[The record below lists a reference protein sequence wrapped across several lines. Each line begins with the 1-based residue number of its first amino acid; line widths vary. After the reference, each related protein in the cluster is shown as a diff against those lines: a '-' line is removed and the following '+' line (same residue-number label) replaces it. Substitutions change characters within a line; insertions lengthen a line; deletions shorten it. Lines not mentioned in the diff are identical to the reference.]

1 MADTRPAGEGSERS
15 GEPKVPAQDQP
26 VSELARLIA
35 ESDAK
40 GKGFWRR
47 RKRKSASTP
56 TAPTPQPEPAAPQAT
71 APQATEQAT
80 DAQATTEKAPSQ
92 QATTGKLASVSAP
105 TGTPEADKPTT
116 DDLATAKTSDQP
128 AVKQPAEPAADQPTT
143 EKPVDPTADKPAAAT
158 TGKPADATSGKPA
171 DATTGKPADPAA
183 DAAVATADAN
193 ATTDAAASADA
204 DNSPTDQNKPTGAT
218 PTDPTAADST
228 DAEPTDAEPADTQA
242 NDIHA
247 TDTHATDTHATDGQA
262 TDGQAT
268 ETQATETQATDGQA
282 TDGQVAGA
290 EVAGSEPTTAQQTD
304 AESADGQ
311 ASDVQATDGQPADG
325 EQLIG
330 AEKAA
335 DEQSADQS
343 PTQVPAADASTAS
356 PTEVPA
362 VNASAASPTE
372 ESTDEH
378 RPAEPEPATAVTL
391 TAEEEASRPKVG
403 VVYEPDESAEG
414 FPLEYGD
421 IIIGLPKQPG
431 TPEEPTA
438 LRDEAD
444 AELEAVSAAEAEA
457 AAQEAEHHLQPPAQP
472 EAPAQPNADPTTDT
486 PTGPD
491 PKAAGPQA
499 GEPTGDTPAESE
511 AEGPTDPKANSN
523 AEQTPTAEVA
533 LTAEPDSA
541 TPAEPAAQDD
551 APAQGQAQ
559 DNAPAEAEAQDGA
572 PAEAEALD
580 DAPAAA
586 GGEQDD
592 SAAEPEAQDDAPAH
606 AEAQD
611 DASAEPDADAEPT
624 ADAEPSVEVE
634 SAAPTDDGAVRT
646 DDSAAEA
653 AADAEAEASAPAEGE
668 PSATAEDK
676 TADAGGESAEAD
688 SDDSAAEAPADAE
701 PSASASASAEGQ
713 PSAVANDESAEGDSD
728 GSGEGDID
736 AAASDSSADADADAD
751 GDAADSDADA
761 AANSGKDDVADSAA
775 DAAAESGG
783 DDAADSAADANTHS
797 TADADAADATKDDVA
812 DSGVD
817 AGTDSGADA
826 GTDSDSDSGTDADSD
841 ADAGV
846 GDDSS
851 AGGADSGA
859 AAVDAGREK
868 SAEEVATEQA
878 AMALITALMKLRG
891 ALAASRLPI
900 DVVGA
905 DEARQQQKA
914 MLDQLDDYV
923 LPRLVQL
930 EAPVLAVVGGS
941 TGAGKSTLVNSI
953 IGQVVSEPGVLRP
966 TTRSP
971 VLIHHPADVD
981 WFTNDRVLPGM
992 ARSSGD
998 SPGGMEDPGQIRLV
1012 AADTIPQG
1020 LAILDAPDIDS
1031 VVEANR
1037 DLATQLLAAADLWLF
1052 VTTAARY
1059 ADAVPWEFLQSAS
1072 DRSTAV
1078 AVVLDRAP
1086 SDTIDDITGH
1096 LAQMLLERG
1105 LGDSPLFSIKETV
1118 VDGNGM
1124 LAGEVVASIKD
1135 WLIDLAA
1142 DAEARSGVVRRTLQG
1157 AVTAMTK
1164 KTPAFAKAVRAQAD
1178 TVVELRSTAESAYD
1192 QAVQDIAKATEDG
1205 TMLRGEVLARW
1216 QEFVGTGEL
1225 LKGLQTNVGRLR
1237 DKVRTAV
1244 VGNPPPTR
1252 DLKDAIE
1259 SGLESLLREHAAAG
1273 AERAEAAWQASAPGR
1288 QLLAAGDPGM
1298 GGMSEEFPDAAGR
1311 AVREWQE
1318 GVFELIRQEGADKR
1332 STARILAYGE
1342 NGLGLALMISIFA
1355 STASV
1360 PAGSKATTGV
1370 STAVVGQR
1378 LLDAVFGEEAVRG
1391 LAAKARDDL
1400 DARVHALMDAEFARY
1415 LAVLDQHP
1423 VDPDAPRQ
1431 LTEAARAV
1439 EDCT

>member
-56 TAPTPQPEPAAPQAT
+56 TAVPTLQTEPAAPSVAT
-71 APQATEQAT
+71 KPAATPTAGQAT
-80 DAQATTEKAPSQ
+80 DGQAMGGKLTGDDASEAEKSTVEKATSADPVV
-92 QATTGKLASVSAP
+92 ATST
-105 TGTPEADKPTT
+105 E
-116 DDLATAKTSDQP
+116 QP
-128 AVKQPAEPAADQPTT
+128 AVETPAEPAADQSEA
-143 EKPVDPTADKPAAAT
+143 EKPADKPVESAAEAT
-158 TGKPADATSGKPA
+158 DVTADAT
-171 DATTGKPADPAA
+171 AA
-183 DAAVATADAN
+183 DAA
-193 ATTDAAASADA
+193 SPADA
-204 DNSPTDQNKPTGAT
+204 DTSPADKNKAT
-218 PTDPTAADST
+218 EAEPATEVTTDPTGTDST
-228 DAEPTDAEPADTQA
+228 DAEATDTQA
-242 NDIHA
+242 AEVADA
-247 TDTHATDTHATDGQA
+247 QA
-262 TDGQAT
+262 TD
-268 ETQATETQATDGQA
+268 D
-282 TDGQVAGA
+282 QVA
-290 EVAGSEPTTAQQTD
+290 D
-304 AESADGQ
+304 A
-311 ASDVQATDGQPADG
+311 QPADG
-325 EQLIG
+325 EQPTA
-330 AEKAA
+330 AEKAG
-335 DEQSADQS
+335 DEQAAEQS
-343 PTQVPAADASTAS
+343 PTEVPAADASSAS
-356 PTEVPA
+356 T
-362 VNASAASPTE
+362 TE
-372 ESTDEH
+372 ESTDGH
-378 RPAEPEPATAVTL
+378 PEPESVTPASAVTL
-391 TAEEEASRPKVG
+391 TAEEEAARPKVG

-431 TPEEPTA
+431 ASEEPTA

-457 AAQEAEHHLQPPAQP
+457 EAQAATEAATTQATEPTT
-472 EAPAQPNADPTTDT
+472 EAP
-486 PTGPD
+486 
-491 PKAAGPQA
+491 
-499 GEPTGDTPAESE
+499 S
-511 AEGPTDPKANSN
+511 
-523 AEQTPTAEVA
+523 
-533 LTAEPDSA
+533 DSA
-541 TPAEPAAQDD
+541 TP
-551 APAQGQAQ
+551 
-559 DNAPAEAEAQDGA
+559 
-572 PAEAEALD
+572 
-580 DAPAAA
+580 
-586 GGEQDD
+586 
-592 SAAEPEAQDDAPAH
+592 H
-606 AEAQD
+606 
-611 DASAEPDADAEPT
+611 DAEPT
-624 ADAEPSVEVE
+624 AEASPGSDPETAAPQDGDPTDE
-634 SAAPTDDGAVRT
+634 SAAGSESEAPTDSDAGAEHADGNAETAAGATADAEVEQT
-646 DDSAAEA
+646 AETEVDQTAETDSAAPAESDEAKDDAPSEAGEQQDDVPVEAGGEQGGVAAEEVAGGGEA
-653 AADAEAEASAPAEGE
+653 AVAAAVEGGLSAPAEGESTPDADGESAEAGSGDSAAGAEADVDASAPAEGE
-668 PSATAEDK
+668 STAV
-676 TADAGGESAEAD
+676 ADGESA
-688 SDDSAAEAPADAE
+688 
-701 PSASASASAEGQ
+701 
-713 PSAVANDESAEGDSD
+713 D
-728 GSGEGDID
+728 G
-736 AAASDSSADADADAD
+736 
-751 GDAADSDADA
+751 
-761 AANSGKDDVADSAA
+761 
-775 DAAAESGG
+775 
-783 DDAADSAADANTHS
+783 
-797 TADADAADATKDDVA
+797 
-812 DSGVD
+812 
-817 AGTDSGADA
+817 GT
-826 GTDSDSDSGTDADSD
+826 DSD
-841 ADAGV
+841 ADAGPDAEPDSDVSEADTEPDAEPDSDVSEAGAADSLAEGGEPAGDAEAASDGEQSAEVESAVTAEDGGVQAEDAAGAEAPTGAEAEVSASAV
-846 GDDSS
+846 GGLAAVADDGS
-851 AGGADSGA
+851 AESDSDDNAQGGTDSEANDSAAGAVADSGA
-859 AAVDAGREK
+859 DSAESGADGAESGEDAVDGGSGADAPAEVVREK

-971 VLIHHPADVD
+971 VLIHNPADAD
-981 WFTNDRVLPGM
+981 WFTNDRVLPDM

-1124 LAGEVVASIKD
+1124 LASEVVASIKD

-1192 QAVQDIAKATEDG
+1192 QAVQDIAKATTDG

-1288 QLLAAGDPGM
+1288 QLLAAGDPAM

-1332 STARILAYGE
+1332 STAKILAYGE

-1360 PAGSKATTGV
+1360 PTGSKAATGV
-1370 STAVVGQR
+1370 GTAVVGQR